1 MKNDSVVSL
10 GGLGGGHID
19 KRGLKKRAQDV
30 DDFILAAG
38 TRETHAVPKYERGSN
53 GLNREVQ
60 VRCRE
65 SQESSSRI
73 GTLEPSGSKKGY
85 LVTLLRTA
93 SAVHSGKV

>member
-1 MKNDSVVSL
+1 MNNDSVVSL

-19 KRGLKKRAQDV
+19 KRGLKKRAQAV

-60 VRCRE
+60 
-65 SQESSSRI
+65 ESSSRI
-73 GTLEPSGSKKGY
+73 RTLADLKK
-85 LVTLLRTA
+85 A
-93 SAVHSGKV
+93 AW

>member
-1 MKNDSVVSL
+1 VATDKMNNDSVVSL

-19 KRGLKKRAQDV
+19 KRGLKKRAQAV

-60 VRCRE
+60 
-65 SQESSSRI
+65 ESSSRI
-73 GTLEPSGSKKGY
+73 RTLAGLKK
-85 LVTLLRTA
+85 A
-93 SAVHSGKV
+93 AW

>member
-1 MKNDSVVSL
+1 MNNDSVVSL

-19 KRGLKKRAQDV
+19 KRGLKKRAQAV

-73 GTLEPSGSKKGY
+73 RTQAGLKK
-85 LVTLLRTA
+85 A
-93 SAVHSGKV
+93 AW